1 MILFEAYIQSPAFVL
16 WTLEIQSGTMSNL
29 PVYYVPQTRQSSD
42 AAATPASPMQTDICI
57 YGGTSGGIMAAVQAK
72 RLGHSVVVLAFGT
85 HLGGLTS
92 GGLGATDIGNKQA
105 IGGLAREFYQELG
118 KHYGEEIAWTFEPS
132 AASKVFDQYLRKYD
146 IPVFYNQH
154 LESTQMDGQQIRSI
168 RMEDGSEYQ
177 AKVFIDATYEG
188 DLMAQAGVSYTIGR
202 EANDTYQEIYNGIQA
217 AGPFHNFRRFVDPY
231 RTAGDP
237 SSGLL
242 PGVSDDPVGINGQAD
257 KSIQAY
263 NFRLCLSW
271 DDNNRKPFNKPLNY
285 DPERYTLLA
294 RYLQTGIWDSL
305 NLSREMPNRK
315 TDTNNYGG
323 FSTDHIGANHEWPE
337 ASYARRQEIF
347 QDHVDYTQGIFWFL
361 TQDERV
367 PQHVREDMK
376 RFSLTQDEFTSTG
389 GWSPELYVREARRMV
404 SDYVMT
410 EHHCVGRD
418 RAEDPVALAA
428 YTMDSHNCRR
438 IVVGGRAFNEGDVQI
453 GGFTPYA
460 ISFKS
465 IVPKANECQN
475 LIVPW
480 CLSASHIAF
489 GSIRM
494 EPVFMVLGQSAA
506 TIASQSIQENAPVQ
520 KISYPTLRKKLL
532 EDQQVL
538 EWNPT
543 DS

>member
-1 MILFEAYIQSPAFVL
+1 
-16 WTLEIQSGTMSNL
+16 
-29 PVYYVPQTRQSSD
+29 
-42 AAATPASPMQTDICI
+42 
-57 YGGTSGGIMAAVQAK
+57 MAAVQARK
-72 RLGHSVVVLAFGT
+72 LGHSVVVLAFGT
-85 HLGGLTS
+85 HLGGLSS

-118 KHYGEEIAWTFEPS
+118 KRYDQEISWTFEPS
-132 AASKVFDQYLRKYD
+132 AADAVFREFIAKYD

-154 LESTQMDGQQIRSI
+154 LESTRMEGSRIASI
-168 RMEDGSEYQ
+168 RMENGREYQ

-188 DLMAQAGVSYTIGR
+188 DLMAQAGVSYAVGR
-202 EANDTYQEIYNGIQA
+202 ESNETYNEIFNGVQA
-217 AGPFHNFRRFVDPY
+217 GGPHHNFRRFVDPY
-231 RTAGDP
+231 KTAGDP

-242 PGVSDDPVGINGQAD
+242 YGISAEPLGVNGTGD

-271 DDNNRKPFNKPLNY
+271 DDNNRKPFNQPANY
-285 DPERYTLLA
+285 DPEHYTLLA
-294 RYLQTGIWDSL
+294 RYLQAGIWDSL
-305 NLSREMPNRK
+305 TLSKEMPNRK

-337 ASYARRQEIF
+337 ASYTRRREIF
-347 QDHVDYTQGIFWFL
+347 QDHVDYTQGMFWFL

-367 PQHVREDMK
+367 PAHVREDMK
-376 RFSLTQDEFTSTG
+376 RFSLTQDEFTATG

-418 RAEDPVALAA
+418 RAEDPVGLAA
-428 YTMDSHNCRR
+428 YTMDSHHCRR
-438 IVVGGRAFNEGDVQI
+438 VVAGGRAFNEGDVQI

-460 ISFKS
+460 ISFRS
-465 IVPKANECQN
+465 LVPKASECQN

-494 EPVFMVLGQSAA
+494 EPVFMVLGQSSA
-506 TIASQSIQENAPVQ
+506 TIASLAMQDDAPVQ
-520 KISYPTLRKKLL
+520 KISYPKLRQKLL

-538 EWNPT
+538 EWQG
-543 DS
+543 